1 MPASSDVLVLDEPVL
16 DEPVLD
22 ESVLLLGLFA

>member
-1 MPASSDVLVLDEPVL
+1 MPESGDVLVLDEPVL

-22 ESVLLLGLFA
+22 ESVLLLGLFV